1 MPNDKIDPLE
11 GHVPRVTKNELLKMD
26 FSAIEG
32 RVFASEIDAALALPR
47 HHPMRFALLYGCG
60 RDYFR
65 RAALATQYDA
75 GASRVRDIVADAPA
89 AVKLETDILL
99 FERWQSQEAGRIR
112 RENAAIAYA
121 AAEAGSEPSIRRR
134 RSTGYQ
140 GTITGRF
147 SSRAPSFKN
156 IDRTGR
162 VYDLEPESDIERD
175 RR

>member
-11 GHVPRVTKNELLKMD
+11 GHVPRVTKNELMRMD
-26 FSAIEG
+26 FSA
-32 RVFASEIDAALALPR
+32 
-47 HHPMRFALLYGCG
+47 
-60 RDYFR
+60 
-65 RAALATQYDA
+65 
-75 GASRVRDIVADAPA
+75 IVADAPA

-112 RENAAIAYA
+112 RENAQIHYA
-121 AAEAGSEPSIRRR
+121 AAEKGIEPSIRRR

-147 SSRAPSFKN
+147 SSRTPSFKN